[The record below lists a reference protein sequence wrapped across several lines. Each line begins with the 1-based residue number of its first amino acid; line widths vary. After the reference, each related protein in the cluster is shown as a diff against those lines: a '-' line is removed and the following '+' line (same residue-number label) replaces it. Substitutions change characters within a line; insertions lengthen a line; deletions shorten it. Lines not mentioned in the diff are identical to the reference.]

1 MTRSVSVDFSAIMM
15 SSCIQSCG
23 DSTGCGLMFTDIRT
37 HSFTLYAAQF
47 PVPCL
52 DLDLFCLGH
61 YDTYYRVSL
70 ISGNRHFLKS

>member
-1 MTRSVSVDFSAIMM
+1 MTCSVSVDFSAIMM

-23 DSTGCGLMFTDIRT
+23 ASTGCGLVFTDRHT

-52 DLDLFCLGH
+52 DLVLFCLGH
-61 YDTYYRVSL
+61 YDTYYRVNL
-70 ISGNRHFLKS
+70 ISGNRHFLNA